1 MIKWFGFAGLV
12 IALDQLSKLWIE
24 SSLRLYQTIDLL
36 PFFRITHVR
45 NQGAA
50 FSFLSDAEG
59 WQRWLFVTISL
70 VASVVLTI
78 WLLKLPKNAIW
89 QAASIALIL
98 GGAIGN
104 LIDRL
109 AYGYVIDFLLVY
121 YESWYWPVF
130 NLADSAITVGAVML
144 FIDSIRHH
152 PA

>member
-24 SSLRLYQTIDLL
+24 SSLRLYQAIDLL